1 MKGENEIMKDGRMNT
16 RELIGKKQSKRMK
29 FSFFHFFILSFF
41 ILSSCSHGDFT
52 HKAARQAAEGFY
64 AKLVAG
70 DYKGFVQG
78 YAGAEQL
85 PQDYRS
91 QIEDATAQ
99 FLSRDEMRQLTSV
112 RSISDSLLPD
122 STAYVML
129 QLNFSDSTSE
139 QIELPLILTGDGWR
153 MK

>member
-1 MKGENEIMKDGRMNT
+1 MRHKMNKFKIQDSKVLRFLPLKGVWGVF
-16 RELIGKKQSKRMK
+16 LL
-29 FSFFHFFILSFF
+29 FLFLA
-41 ILSSCSHGDFT
+41 CSHGDFT

-78 YAGAEQL
+78 YAGAEHL

-91 QIEDATAQ
+91 QIEDAAAQ
-99 FLSRDEMRQLTSV
+99 FLARNEMQGLTSV